1 MAPTFRAC
9 TWAPNE
15 VETPCKHIFSCT
27 HPFAYKLIHSF
38 TNSSTPTFSLL
49 HLHFSLLHLHYFFYN
64 FIFNKIFHFHL
75 HQLPNNMS
83 LLTMGEAHRGT
94 VANIA
99 TYVSFFLYFFFMF
112 HLHQPHFILK
122 YRLSQVLH
130 YFYYRMSQG
139 FALES
144 TNLSQ
149 WTR

>member
-1 MAPTFRAC
+1 
-9 TWAPNE
+9 
-15 VETPCKHIFSCT
+15 
-27 HPFAYKLIHSF
+27 
-38 TNSSTPTFSLL
+38 
-49 HLHFSLLHLHYFFYN
+49 
-64 FIFNKIFHFHL
+64 
-75 HQLPNNMS
+75 MS

-99 TYVSFFLYFFFMF
+99 TYVSFFLYLFFMF

-122 YRLSQVLH
+122 YRLSEVLH

-139 FALES
+139 FELES